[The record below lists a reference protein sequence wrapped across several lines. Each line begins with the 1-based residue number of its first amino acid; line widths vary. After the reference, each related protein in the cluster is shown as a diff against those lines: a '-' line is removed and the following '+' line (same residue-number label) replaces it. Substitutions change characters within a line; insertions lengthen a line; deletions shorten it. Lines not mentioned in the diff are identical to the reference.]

1 MDKKLEFNVNIL
13 DVSDVKEFLDF
24 RKIREEDFPLIVK
37 VLDIPTKFRKE
48 VAIDYHNFY
57 TLSGERSIVKIGRDL
72 DDARKS
78 LQSNENDERLK
89 SRVSYLEAQ
98 KEILEK
104 YNWQT
109 ALCTKLVC

>member
-57 TLSGERSIVKIGRDL
+57 TLSGERSIVKIL
-72 DDARKS
+72 AS
-78 LQSNENDERLK
+78 ASAWYLK
-89 SRVSYLEAQ
+89 PEVFYLA
-98 KEILEK
+98 KK
-104 YNWQT
+104 
-109 ALCTKLVC
+109 